1 MVKLLSISFLL
12 IFSSILLL
20 FFSCNSSDRIN
31 SQLQGKWKLIDAY
44 RNGRR
49 TSTMENVYFNFWNK
63 DSIETNIPISEK
75 LIYSSYKLD
84 GNDIVL
90 SSDLEKF
97 YVDKI
102 SNDTLQLQTNISN
115 YIFSFLLIKNKSK

>member
-1 MVKLLSISFLL
+1 MIKLSISFLL
-12 IFSSILLL
+12 IFFSIFLF

-31 SQLQGKWKLIDAY
+31 SQLQGKWKLRDAH

-63 DSIETNIPISEK
+63 DSIETNMPISEK

-90 SSDLEKF
+90 SSALEKF
-97 YVDKI
+97 CVDKI
-102 SNDTLQLQTNISN
+102 NNDTLHLQTNISN
-115 YIFSFLLIKNKSK
+115 YIFSFVLIKNKSK